1 MVCFHAK
8 EPIMSPMFYYYHGM
22 SEFDFANITMV
33 EGYFFMLGSLLMG
46 FIPERSKN
54 FNKIILVGIF
64 FYFLTMMVGGPILFI
79 QVGK

>member
-33 EGYFFMLGSLLMG
+33 EGYFFMIGSLLMSI
-46 FIPERSKN
+46 IPERTKN
-54 FNKIILVGIF
+54 FNKLCLAGIF
-64 FYFLTMMVGGPILFI
+64 FYSLSMIVGGPVFFI
-79 QVGK
+79 KVGK